1 MNRASVL
8 DADGLPFVFERME
21 LQGRVGNTLD
31 GLGPLFDGQPALVDL
46 SVVLSANV
54 RSG

>member
-1 MNRASVL
+1 MPLATTGSTYPQQPRAT
-8 DADGLPFVFERME
+8 R
-21 LQGRVGNTLD
+21 LQGRIGNTLD